1 MSDKSRLTISSDRI
15 RTVDVGQGF
24 GDGYGIP
31 TAASLAVASLFG
43 RHEALVLEQ
52 TYVAKTFAGLLD
64 GISRKI
70 IPTDEPVCIL
80 QTGGTPS
87 IFEQT

>member
-1 MSDKSRLTISSDRI
+1 M
-15 RTVDVGQGF
+15 
-24 GDGYGIP
+24 
-31 TAASLAVASLFG
+31 
-43 RHEALVLEQ
+43 LEQ

-80 QTGGTPS
+80 HTGGTPS